1 MEFNRWLN
9 ETIVAFININDSDL
23 SRLLF
28 NTKISKIPAKSN
40 IKPALDSVLNKGVSK
55 EFTEKAH
62 LSNFLIEH
70 LQAVHK
76 RPASFKHLNSAY
88 KNLIKLY
95 QEDERGYDYLAI
107 VQDYSKRLFKE
118 GAKVGELSEV
128 VNSLRSFISYCQA
141 TKPFPY
147 SQVVGLY
154 FALNLAFKVSFRMNN
169 LQNFTSLLRIVNS
182 QFSKLPGIEL
192 FPKAQQV
199 EFKYYEG
206 RFYLYEQELAK
217 AEECL
222 DFAFKVCDK
231 DNFKNKRILLRYLIP
246 IKVYKGVYP
255 SANLIGKYKLKDL
268 GELLVALKQG
278 NAQAFDKILSQNQE
292 KFIKQGIF
300 VMLAGLKLLVYR
312 NLFRRTAKILEG
324 SQVKISALVQAMAV
338 AGVKSISFFEVEC
351 IVVNLIDKKWLKGYI
366 SSASKVLVLSKA
378 EPFPKIA
385 EV

>member
-1 MEFNRWLN
+1 MDFNRWLN
-9 ETIVAFININDSDL
+9 ETIVAFININDAEL

-28 NTKISKIPAKSN
+28 NTKLSKIPAKGNLKS
-40 IKPALDSVLNKGVSK
+40 ASESVFNKGLSK
-55 EFTEKAH
+55 DFIEKTH
-62 LSNFLIEH
+62 LINFLIEH
-70 LQAVHK
+70 VLAVHK

-88 KNLIKLY
+88 KSLIKLY

-107 VQDYSKRLFKE
+107 VQEYSKKLFKE
-118 GAKVGELSEV
+118 GAKLGELSEV
-128 VNSLRSFISYCQA
+128 VNSLRNFISYCQV

-182 QFSKLPGIEL
+182 QFSKLPGIEN

-206 RFYLYEQELAK
+206 RFYLYEQEMNK

-222 DFAFKVCDK
+222 EFAFRVCDK
-231 DNFKNKRILLRYLIP
+231 ENFKNKRILLRYLIP
-246 IKVYKGVYP
+246 IKVHKGVYP
-255 SANLIGKYKLKDL
+255 TQNLINKYKLKDL
-268 GELLVALKQG
+268 GELLVALRVGDVRGFEKVLG
-278 NAQAFDKILSQNQE
+278 SNQE

-300 VMLAGLKLLVYR
+300 VMLSSLKLLVYR
-312 NLFRRTAKILEG
+312 NLFRRTAKILE
-324 SQVKISALVQAMAV
+324 SFQIKISALVSAMSV
-338 AGVKSISFFEVEC
+338 AGAQSISFLEVEC
-351 IVVNLIDKKWLKGYI
+351 ILVNLIDKKWLKGYI
-366 SSASKVLVLSKA
+366 SSAQKILVLSKV